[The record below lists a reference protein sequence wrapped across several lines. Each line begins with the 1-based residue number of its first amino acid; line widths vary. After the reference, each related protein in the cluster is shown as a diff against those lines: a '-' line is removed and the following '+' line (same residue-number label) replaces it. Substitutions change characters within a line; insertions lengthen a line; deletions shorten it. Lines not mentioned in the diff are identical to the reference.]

1 MSEETKERGLLG
13 DIAVF
18 AFVIGLALAAVY
30 FTGNWPWFLKV
41 VANLQAEVLDF
52 VNVFT
57 TNIKSVINVA
67 QNVSLAS

>member
-57 TNIKSVINVA
+57 TNIKSVIMPKTKD
-67 QNVSLAS
+67 LWEF